1 MSEFNSKIAAQ
12 KCQKLAD
19 EISAW
24 VQLDKDLYNAFAS
37 IEREI
42 FTPKGFRHQAYKLDP
57 LPLAQDQWISSPL
70 TVAKMTLA
78 LEIDKSVDSVLEIGC
93 GSGYQAAILSKL
105 IRRVFTIERIEPLL
119 LNAKKCFKMLG
130 ISNIHTRFDDGQKG
144 WRDYAPYDRILLSAS
159 VKKTP
164 EVLFEQL
171 CEGGILVAP
180 MEVPIKSSQKP
191 SEQNTQQLITQFIKT
206 KSGIR
211 IKTLEECL
219 FVPILD
225 GISR

>member
-1 MSEFNSKIAAQ
+1 VSEFNSKIIAQ

-19 EISAW
+19 EISAE
-24 VQLDKDLYNAFAS
+24 VPLDKALYNAFAS
-37 IEREI
+37 TEREI
-42 FTPKGFRHQAYKLDP
+42 FAPKGFRHQAYKLDP
-57 LPLAQDQWISSPL
+57 LPLSQDQWISSPL

-78 LEIDKSVDSVLEIGC
+78 LEIDENTDSVLEVGC

-119 LNAKKCFKMLG
+119 LEAKKCFKMLG
-130 ISNIHTRFDDGQKG
+130 ISNIHARFDDGQKG

-159 VKKTP
+159 IKKIP
-164 EVLFEQL
+164 DVLFKQL
-171 CEGGILVAP
+171 SDGGILVAP
-180 MEVPIKSSQKP
+180 VEHGSGQI
-191 SEQNTQQLITQFIKT
+191 ITQFIK
-206 KSGIR
+206 KEGKIR
-211 IKTLEECL
+211 IRTVEECL